1 MRAVNLQDREV
12 AMAKAIVVLHR
23 SVRLV
28 GRILLFAVV
37 TCVSSTPVVEAQLP
51 TLPSELEKVR
61 AALDKYQDPFVAV
74 HDGYRS
80 TVGCVEYPKAGG
92 PGQIPYPPGGMG
104 VHFGHV
110 RPVGPEPDPMRPNI
124 LVYEPDG
131 DKLRLVA
138 AEWLIPLAT
147 GIKERPQLFGQ
158 PFDGP
163 MEGHHPLMPLAVHHY
178 DLHVWLWKANPSG
191 LFSPTNPNVKCSGYG
206 YRLPEEAPTFVPH
219 PKP

>member
-1 MRAVNLQDREV
+1 
-12 AMAKAIVVLHR
+12 MAKLIFVIR
-23 SVRLV
+23 RPVRLV
-28 GRILLFAVV
+28 GLILLLVV
-37 TCVSSTPVVEAQLP
+37 ICVVPSTPVVEAQSP
-51 TLPSELEKVR
+51 TLPLELEKVR

-80 TVGCVEYPKAGG
+80 TLGCVEYPAAGS
-92 PGQIPYPPGGMG
+92 PGHVPYPPGGMG
-104 VHFGHV
+104 VHFAHV

-147 GIKERPQLFGQ
+147 GIKGRPQLFGQ

-163 MEGHHPLMPLAVHHY
+163 MEGHYPLMPLAVHHY
-178 DLHVWLWKANPSG
+178 DLHVLAVEGESGRPVQPDEPQREVQWIRLSPAGGGAQAGTPSLIRG
-191 LFSPTNPNVKCSGYG
+191 V
-206 YRLPEEAPTFVPH
+206 R
-219 PKP
+219 